1 MNTNLYNIQ
10 DVLKYNG
17 MQFHLTD
24 VPEILNNPA
33 TKAILFLHDMFI
45 EPYMFNPVVIN
56 LLVSNTQYDPLV
68 IYHFNTNPPMQSKT
82 VV

>member
-1 MNTNLYNIQ
+1 MNTNLYNTQ

-24 VPEILNNPA
+24 VPEMLNNPA
-33 TKAILFLHDMFI
+33 TKTILFLHDMFI
-45 EPYMFNPVVIN
+45 EPDMFSPTVIN

-68 IYHFNTNPPMQSKT
+68 IYYFNMKEYRQTKT